1 LRLPRLSLRPAP
13 RSTYRVAVA
22 VLAAGAVL
30 CLAALGAGGR
40 VTPTYHHYVA
50 LGDSFTAAP
59 FVPLT
64 DVAYGCY
71 RSTNNYPRLVADALH
86 IDDVVDHSCTGA
98 NPTDLTGRQVTS
110 RGMSVPPQLTGLSR
124 YTDLVTIGLGF
135 NNEHLYARM
144 NTVCRASNR
153 VCPLYDQ
160 RAALGAV
167 VDKVQ
172 PALVGAID
180 EVKELAPHARILLV
194 TYPRLLPLRG
204 SCPQL
209 PRFRPQDR
217 ATYRAVQLRLRAQ
230 MRAAAKETRVE
241 FVDFYRD
248 SIGHDICARHP
259 WVQGK
264 VGSRYHGAALHPLAA
279 GQHALAQII
288 ESRLRRPPPG

>member
-1 LRLPRLSLRPAP
+1 LRLPRLAVRPVP

-22 VLAAGAVL
+22 VLAAGVVL
-30 CLAALGAGGR
+30 ILAAIGPNSRA
-40 VTPTYHHYVA
+40 TPTYHHYVA

-64 DVAYGCY
+64 DIAYGCY
-71 RSTNNYPRLVADALH
+71 RSTNNYPHLLANALH

-98 NPTDLTGRQVTS
+98 NTSDMTGRQVTS
-110 RGMSVPPQLTGLSR
+110 RGMSVPPQFRGLSR

-144 NTVCRASNR
+144 NTVCRRSNR

-160 RAALGAV
+160 RSVLGAV
-167 VDKVQ
+167 VDKVE
-172 PALVGAID
+172 PALVGVID
-180 EVKELAPHARILLV
+180 GVKERAPHARILLV

-209 PRFRPQDR
+209 PTFRPQDR
-217 ATYRAVQLRLRAQ
+217 ATYRAIQLRLRAQ
-230 MRAAAKETRVE
+230 MHAAAKETKVE

-279 GQHALAQII
+279 GQHALARII